1 MAFKS
6 AEWKKEADAAAA
18 AIDDVTRPL
27 PHALGVEKSVLS
39 TLLQDPQEFIPL
51 AIEEALTE
59 RHFYLPGHAV
69 LFDVLIERFTAGKE
83 IELVSLVQH
92 LIDIGRLDRVGGP
105 SAVADLYTYQP
116 SSGHF
121 RHHVSDL
128 KKKFTAREILR
139 ISNESIAEVYDSPD
153 EIPETLE
160 RMEREIMAIRD
171 IDASEKP
178 QTVRAAAAIV
188 IDKFEA
194 ELKHEPSAKGI
205 PTGFEEFD
213 RVTNGLC
220 GPDMIVIGA
229 RPSVG
234 KTSLMMNIVENVCL
248 GQGKP
253 VLVFSAEMSTE
264 ALTKRLIFSRAK
276 FAISQL
282 SRGYTPNKGDLIRI
296 QRATMEVADSSLHID
311 DKSGPTISYIRAKAR
326 RMKREHD
333 IQLIA
338 IDYLGLIKS
347 LTKQSQFSREREIA
361 EISAG
366 VKGMAKDLGIPVIL
380 LAQLNREVEKRSG
393 KGSKAARPRMS
404 DLKDSGAIEA
414 DADIIGLLSRD
425 DYQAAEDSEAVEG
438 LSCLD
443 LVKNRNGATGPIPL
457 TFVADLM
464 RFETGAPYR
473 ENPPEPKKPASR
485 WNH

>member
-1 MAFKS
+1 VAFETDNWKS
-6 AEWKKEADAAAA
+6 
-18 AIDDVTRPL
+18 DDSVIRSL
-27 PHALGVEKSVLS
+27 PHALGPEKSILS
-39 TLLQDPQEFIPL
+39 TLLQEPAEFIPL
-51 AIEEALTE
+51 AIEESLTE
-59 RHFYLPGHAV
+59 RHFYLPGHAL
-69 LFDVLIERFTAGKE
+69 LFG
-83 IELVSLVQH
+83 ELVSQFNAGREIEFVS
-92 LIDIGRLDRVGGP
+92 LIQRLLDTGKLDRVGGA
-105 SAVADLYTYQP
+105 SALTDLFTYQP
-116 SSGHF
+116 GSQHF
-121 RHHVSDL
+121 RHHVSEL
-128 KKKFTAREILR
+128 RNKFAAREILR
-139 ISNESIAEVYDSPD
+139 ISNESSAGVYDSPD
-153 EIPETLE
+153 EVPETLE

-178 QTVRAAAAIV
+178 QTIRQAVSVV
-188 IDKFEA
+188 IDKFQA
-194 ELKHEPSAKGI
+194 ELRHDPKSKGI

-234 KTSLMMNIVENVCL
+234 KTSFMMNIVEHACIHE
-248 GQGKP
+248 GIP
-253 VLVFSAEMSTE
+253 SLVFSAEMSTE
-264 ALTKRLIFSRAK
+264 ALTRRLVFSRAR
-276 FAISQL
+276 FALGQL
-282 SRGYTPNKGDLIRI
+282 SRGYTPTKGDLQRI
-296 QRATMEVADSSLHID
+296 QRATLEVAESKLHID

-333 IQLIA
+333 IGLIA

-347 LTKQSQFSREREIA
+347 LSKQSQYSREREIA

-404 DLKDSGAIEA
+404 DLKDSGSIEA

-425 DYQAAEDSEAVEG
+425 AYQASEEAEAVEG

-443 LVKNRNGATGPIPL
+443 LVKNRNGATVPIPL
-457 TFVADLM
+457 TFIADLM
-464 RFETGAPYR
+464 RFETGAPYQKEEPEQPPVR
-473 ENPPEPKKPASR
+473 EIR
-485 WNH
+485 Y

>member
-1 MAFKS
+1 MSFETENWQKAQ
-6 AEWKKEADAAAA
+6 A
-18 AIDDVTRPL
+18 DDVTRAL
-27 PHALGVEKSVLS
+27 PHALGPEKSVLS

-51 AIEEALTE
+51 AIEETLTA
-59 RHFYLPGHAV
+59 RHFYLPNHAV
-69 LFDVLIERFTAGKE
+69 LFDVLLELFAAGKE
-83 IELVSLVQH
+83 IELVSLVQR
-92 LIDIGRLDRVGGP
+92 LLDTGKLDRVGGP
-105 SAVADLYTYQP
+105 SALTDLYTYAP
-116 SSGHF
+116 SPGHF
-121 RHHVSDL
+121 RHHVGEL
-128 KKKFTAREILR
+128 RTKFASREILR
-139 ISNESIAEVYDSPD
+139 ISNESIAGVYDSPD

-178 QTVRAAAAIV
+178 QTIRQAVALV
-188 IDKFEA
+188 IDKFQA
-194 ELKHEPSAKGI
+194 ELNHDPKSKGI

-220 GPDMIVIGA
+220 SPDMIVIGA

-234 KTSLMMNIVENVCL
+234 KTSLMMNIVEHACIV
-248 GQGKP
+248 QE
-253 VLVFSAEMSTE
+253 VATLVFSAEMSTE
-264 ALTKRLIFSRAK
+264 ALTKRLVMSRAK

-282 SRGYTPNKGDLIRI
+282 SRGYTPTKGDLLRI
-296 QRATMEVADSSLHID
+296 QRASLEVADAKLYID

-326 RMKREHD
+326 RMKREHN
-333 IQLIA
+333 IGLIC

-347 LTKQSQFSREREIA
+347 LSKQSQYSREREIA

-425 DYQAAEDSEAVEG
+425 DYQASEDAEAVEG

-473 ENPPEPKKPASR
+473 DELPQQPQPMGKRYED
-485 WNH
+485 

>member
-1 MAFKS
+1 MSFETDKWPKPA
-6 AEWKKEADAAAA
+6 
-18 AIDDVTRPL
+18 DDVTRPL
-27 PHALGVEKSVLS
+27 PFALGPEKSVLS
-39 TLLQDPQEFIPL
+39 TLLQDPAEFIPL

-59 RHFYLPGHAV
+59 RYFYLPSHAL
-69 LFDVLIERFTAGKE
+69 LFDALLATFAAGEE
-83 IELVSLVQH
+83 IELVSLVQK
-92 LIDIGRLDRVGGP
+92 LLDTGKLDRVGGP
-105 SAVADLYTYQP
+105 SGLTDLYTYSP
-116 SSGHF
+116 SPGHF
-121 RHHVSDL
+121 RNHVAQL
-128 KKKFTAREILR
+128 RNKFAAREILR
-139 ISNESIAEVYDSPD
+139 ISNECSAEVYDSPD

-178 QTVRAAAAIV
+178 QTIRAAASIV
-188 IDKFEA
+188 MDKFAA

-205 PTGFEEFD
+205 PTGFDEFD

-220 GPDMIVIGA
+220 APDMIVIGA

-234 KTSLMMNIVENVCL
+234 KTSLMMDIVENVCID
-248 GQGKP
+248 QGRP
-253 VLVFSAEMSTE
+253 TLVFSAEMSTE
-264 ALTKRLIFSRAK
+264 ALTKRVIFARAK
-276 FAISQL
+276 FALGQL

-296 QRATMEVADSSLHID
+296 QRATMQVAESRLHID

-326 RMKREHD
+326 RMHREHG

-347 LTKQSQFSREREIA
+347 LSKQSQFSREREIA

-366 VKGMAKDLGIPVIL
+366 VKGLAKDLGIPIIL
-380 LAQLNREVEKRSG
+380 LAQLNREVEKRTG
-393 KGSKAARPRMS
+393 KGAKPARPRMS

-425 DYQAAEDSEAVEG
+425 DYQADGEAENPG

-464 RFETGAPYR
+464 RFESGAPAR
-473 ENPPEPKKPASR
+473 EFESAQPGR
-485 WNH
+485 DFQD